1 MIDFLKR
8 IEIFKNLG
16 FELEELNEI
25 HEKKD
30 MKRLFAILIK
40 KENFTEVSLFNKVN
54 AFINSYRIILLQ
66 FFLKQTKNYIMFLL
80 KRIFIAR

>member
-1 MIDFLKR
+1 
-8 IEIFKNLG
+8 
-16 FELEELNEI
+16 
-25 HEKKD
+25 

-66 FFLKQTKNYIMFLL
+66 FFLSKQNYIMFLL
-80 KRIFIAR
+80 KRILSLVNRYIVRNERS